1 MDDLTARP
9 LLDSVVISAT
19 GEIERNRE
27 RFSARSLV
35 AWQVGAQE
43 GRVELNTFADDVPSA
58 FNIRRADIQFT
69 KFHPEDFFI
78 TCSNQGDRDAILCQ
92 LRLAMASGRV
102 YVFRPWDESLHGV
115 EARFRYRARV
125 CIEGIPMHVRTDK
138 AAAKV
143 IGRKCSIHY
152 VEEYSRRRNYN
163 RTFDLWIWT
172 DEPRAIPRGG
182 TFAITS
188 ADEEG
193 LATDIPLPDLE
204 PLRNP
209 PPSEPKK
216 GWTYNVLVHVDT
228 LEDLLSHKARAYK
241 WDYDVQDDGT
251 RYREYPLPCRAE
263 PDPTRGP
270 ADDDEDKD
278 RDNHS
283 RSRHR
288 SGSLWDRLRR
298 RSSSRS
304 REPDRR
310 DGHRQDNENRGRPRN
325 RERSEHRSRSCRSR
339 DPSEVRPPFSSRS
352 ISQDDSVQATLP
364 LSSTPSA
371 SPCKLQDS
379 LRSLSPDGGAAA
391 SPSLNQHI
399 PDQSIL
405 QADSCFSS
413 QGSEEV
419 LTLLESHL
427 DPMLHLF
434 ARHILSACCF
444 PCFCAFFCSTGNLA
458 RGVGGNPG
466 KPCPGVHCCS
476 VNTSA
481 AASPA
486 CSGNTSSPSGKSKGD
501 NPGAFFSSASQRKPA
516 SQATS
521 RGKA

>member
-1 MDDLTARP
+1 MTFPQPSTSEELTSNSPSSTQKTSSSLAPTRVIETQFFASQDLPRLP
-9 LLDSVVISAT
+9 
-19 GEIERNRE
+19 GE
-27 RFSARSLV
+27 S
-35 AWQVGAQE
+35 
-43 GRVELNTFADDVPSA
+43 
-58 FNIRRADIQFT
+58 
-69 KFHPEDFFI
+69 
-78 TCSNQGDRDAILCQ
+78 
-92 LRLAMASGRV
+92 
-102 YVFRPWDESLHGV
+102 
-115 EARFRYRARV
+115 
-125 CIEGIPMHVRTDK
+125 
-138 AAAKV
+138 AKV

-152 VEEYSRRRNYN
+152 VEEYSRRRKYN

-204 PLRNP
+204 PLCNP

-228 LEDLLSHKARAYK
+228 LEDLLSRKARAYK

-263 PDPTRGP
+263 PDPTRGL

-288 SGSLWDRLRR
+288 SRSLWDRLRR

-339 DPSEVRPPFSSRS
+339 DPSE
-352 ISQDDSVQATLP
+352 
-364 LSSTPSA
+364 
-371 SPCKLQDS
+371 DS
-379 LRSLSPDGGAAA
+379 LRSPSPDGGAAA

-427 DPMLHLF
+427 DPMLHE
-434 ARHILSACCF
+434 ATVQHSIY
-444 PCFCAFFCSTGNLA
+444 
-458 RGVGGNPG
+458 
-466 KPCPGVHCCS
+466 
-476 VNTSA
+476 
-481 AASPA
+481 SPD
-486 CSGNTSSPSGKSKGD
+486 TSSPRAVSPVFVPSFAVQGTSQEELAATQASPVQEFIAALSTPVQPPLLPAPETQARR
-501 NPGAFFSSASQRKPA
+501 PGRAKVTIPALSSAQRHSESLLRKRRA
-516 SQATS
+516 GAKLESFAQEILSKNFGIMDERSSFDHNIKKIICSATRS
-521 RGKA
+521 LCLQRPLKTMQNWWRREAAKAFA

>member
-1 MDDLTARP
+1 
-9 LLDSVVISAT
+9 
-19 GEIERNRE
+19 
-27 RFSARSLV
+27 
-35 AWQVGAQE
+35 
-43 GRVELNTFADDVPSA
+43 
-58 FNIRRADIQFT
+58 
-69 KFHPEDFFI
+69 
-78 TCSNQGDRDAILCQ
+78 
-92 LRLAMASGRV
+92 
-102 YVFRPWDESLHGV
+102 
-115 EARFRYRARV
+115 
-125 CIEGIPMHVRTDK
+125 MHVRTDK

-434 ARHILSACCF
+434 ARHILSGCCF

-501 NPGAFFSSASQRKPA
+501 NPGAFFS
-516 SQATS
+516 
-521 RGKA
+521 

>member
-1 MDDLTARP
+1 M
-9 LLDSVVISAT
+9 
-19 GEIERNRE
+19 
-27 RFSARSLV
+27 
-35 AWQVGAQE
+35 
-43 GRVELNTFADDVPSA
+43 
-58 FNIRRADIQFT
+58 
-69 KFHPEDFFI
+69 
-78 TCSNQGDRDAILCQ
+78 
-92 LRLAMASGRV
+92 
-102 YVFRPWDESLHGV
+102 
-115 EARFRYRARV
+115 
-125 CIEGIPMHVRTDK
+125 
-138 AAAKV
+138 

-228 LEDLLSHKARAYK
+228 LEDLLSRKARAYK

-251 RYREYPLPCRAE
+251 LYKEYPLPCRAE

-288 SGSLWDRLRR
+288 SRSLWDRLRR

-310 DGHRQDNENRGRPRN
+310 DGHCQDNENRGRPRN

-339 DPSEVRPPFSSRS
+339 DPSE
-352 ISQDDSVQATLP
+352 
-364 LSSTPSA
+364 
-371 SPCKLQDS
+371 
-379 LRSLSPDGGAAA
+379 
-391 SPSLNQHI
+391 
-399 PDQSIL
+399 
-405 QADSCFSS
+405 
-413 QGSEEV
+413 GSEEV

-427 DPMLHLF
+427 DPMLHE
-434 ARHILSACCF
+434 ATVQHSIY
-444 PCFCAFFCSTGNLA
+444 
-458 RGVGGNPG
+458 
-466 KPCPGVHCCS
+466 
-476 VNTSA
+476 
-481 AASPA
+481 SPD
-486 CSGNTSSPSGKSKGD
+486 TSSPRAVSPVFVPSFAVQGTSQEELAATQASPVQEFIAALSTPVQPPLLPAPETQARR
-501 NPGAFFSSASQRKPA
+501 PGRAKVTIPALSSAQRHSERLLRKRRAGAKLESFAQEILSKNFGIMDERSSFDHNIKKIYLQRYKKPLSPA
-516 SQATS
+516 SLKTIAELVEKGGCKSIRLKASKKATV
-521 RGKA
+521 APL

>member
-1 MDDLTARP
+1 M
-9 LLDSVVISAT
+9 
-19 GEIERNRE
+19 
-27 RFSARSLV
+27 
-35 AWQVGAQE
+35 
-43 GRVELNTFADDVPSA
+43 
-58 FNIRRADIQFT
+58 
-69 KFHPEDFFI
+69 
-78 TCSNQGDRDAILCQ
+78 
-92 LRLAMASGRV
+92 
-102 YVFRPWDESLHGV
+102 
-115 EARFRYRARV
+115 
-125 CIEGIPMHVRTDK
+125 
-138 AAAKV
+138 

-228 LEDLLSHKARAYK
+228 LEDLLSRKARAYK

-251 RYREYPLPCRAE
+251 LYKEYPLPCRAE

-288 SGSLWDRLRR
+288 SRSLWDRLRR

-310 DGHRQDNENRGRPRN
+310 DGHCQDNENRGRPRN

-371 SPCKLQDS
+371 SPCKLQNS
-379 LRSLSPDGGAAA
+379 LRSPSPDGGAAA
-391 SPSLNQHI
+391 SPSLN
-399 PDQSIL
+399 
-405 QADSCFSS
+405 
-413 QGSEEV
+413 
-419 LTLLESHL
+419 
-427 DPMLHLF
+427 
-434 ARHILSACCF
+434 
-444 PCFCAFFCSTGNLA
+444 
-458 RGVGGNPG
+458 
-466 KPCPGVHCCS
+466 
-476 VNTSA
+476 
-481 AASPA
+481 
-486 CSGNTSSPSGKSKGD
+486 
-501 NPGAFFSSASQRKPA
+501 
-516 SQATS
+516 
-521 RGKA
+521 